1 MYPKLYCFL
10 ICKNMFFKEDRDDFS
25 SNSCN
30 SLLVN
35 KFPHIN
41 HIIIAVFTV
50 RLRIVEKEPCIQLTD
65 NKRTDEKKFL
75 SVIIR
80 NITLRKIKLSMKYIL
95 YISAYISWV
104 KNKKWVLF
112 MSFTALAYWS
122 FLDLLTVNIF
132 VWG

>member
-1 MYPKLYCFL
+1 MYPQLYCFL
-10 ICKNMFFKEDRDDFS
+10 ICKNMFFKEDRDNFS

-80 NITLRKIKLSMKYIL
+80 NITLRKIKLSMQYIL

-112 MSFTALAYWS
+112 MSFTALTYWS

>member
-1 MYPKLYCFL
+1 MYPQLYCFL
-10 ICKNMFFKEDRDDFS
+10 ICKNMFFKEDRDNFS

-65 NKRTDEKKFL
+65 NKRTDEKKI
-75 SVIIR
+75 SVSHH
-80 NITLRKIKLSMKYIL
+80 KKYHP
-95 YISAYISWV
+95 
-104 KNKKWVLF
+104 
-112 MSFTALAYWS
+112 
-122 FLDLLTVNIF
+122 
-132 VWG
+132 

>member
-1 MYPKLYCFL
+1 MYPQLYCFL
-10 ICKNMFFKEDRDDFS
+10 ICKNMFFKEDRDNFS

-80 NITLRKIKLSMKYIL
+80 NITLRKIKLSMQYIL

-104 KNKKWVLF
+104 KNKK
-112 MSFTALAYWS
+112 
-122 FLDLLTVNIF
+122 
-132 VWG
+132 